1 VAPDARATERT
12 ENAELT
18 EPAGQSEPVGQAGSG
33 ASAERVVTDEPAS
46 AAQSRIPR
54 PMPLR
59 PMTAADVLDGSI
71 AIIKA
76 APRTI
81 LAIAAAVV
89 VPLEL
94 LTAWL
99 QRQTLSD
106 SGISGAISAAS
117 STSSP
122 LVDVTLS
129 TVALFVLSG
138 IVLSVVAGAIAYV
151 LSAWYGDH
159 DTTAGRALNASVG
172 RLPALA
178 LAWLIVHAIEGVG
191 LIGLLVGAVFLMP
204 LFVVVAPA
212 IVVERL
218 GPWRGIRR
226 SMRLTRK
233 RYGAVLGVAV
243 LVAMVDLV
251 LTVALTGIGFVFEL
265 FDWGWVVTAICSAG
279 SSLITVPFVAGAATL
294 LYFDLRVRSEG
305 LDLELGIAAHFNG
318 DR

>member
-1 VAPDARATERT
+1 MAPDAHTA
-12 ENAELT
+12 A
-18 EPAGQSEPVGQAGSG
+18 PAPALGDD
-33 ASAERVVTDEPAS
+33 ASLASSVPDEPMV
-46 AAQSRIPR
+46 PR

-81 LAIAAAVV
+81 LAISAAVV

-94 LTAWL
+94 LTSWL
-99 QRQTLSD
+99 QRQSLND
-106 SGISGAISAAS
+106 SGLSGALSAAS

-122 LVDVTLS
+122 LADVTIT
-129 TVALFVLSG
+129 TVALFVVSG
-138 IVLSVVAGAIAYV
+138 VVLSVVAGAIAHTM
-151 LSAWYGDH
+151 SAWYADH
-159 DTTAGRALNASVG
+159 NTTAGQALHASVG
-172 RLPALA
+172 RLPALV
-178 LAWLIVHAIEGVG
+178 LAWLLVHAIEALG
-191 LIGLLVGAVFLMP
+191 LIALLVGAVFVMP

-226 SMRLTRK
+226 SMKLTQT
-233 RYGAVLGVAV
+233 RYGAVLVVGLLVAV
-243 LVAMVDLV
+243 VDLV
-251 LTVALTGIGFVFEL
+251 LTVALTGIGFVFEF
-265 FDWGWVVTAICSAG
+265 FDWGWIVTAVCSAG

-305 LDLELGIAAHFNG
+305 LDLELGAAAHFSSA
-318 DR
+318 R

>member
-1 VAPDARATERT
+1 MAPDAHPAPAAT
-12 ENAELT
+12 
-18 EPAGQSEPVGQAGSG
+18 PADDREGTTPG
-33 ASAERVVTDEPAS
+33 APAPPF
-46 AAQSRIPR
+46 IPR

-71 AIIKA
+71 GIIKA

-81 LAIAAAVV
+81 LAIAAATVL
-89 VPLEL
+89 PLEL
-94 LTAWL
+94 LSSWL
-99 QRQTLSD
+99 QRDTLSE
-106 SGISGAISAAS
+106 SGLSGALSAAS

-122 LVDVTLS
+122 LADITLT
-129 TVALFVLSG
+129 TVILFVLAG

-151 LSAWYGDH
+151 LSAWYADR
-159 DTTAGRALNASVG
+159 TATAANALSASVS

-178 LAWLIVHAIEGVG
+178 IAWLMVHAIEASG
-191 LIGLLVGAVFLMP
+191 LIGFFVGWVLLMP

-226 SMRLTRK
+226 SMKLTQT
-233 RYGAVLGVAV
+233 RYGAVLGIAL
-243 LVAMVDLV
+243 LVALADVI
-251 LTVALTGIGFVFEL
+251 LTVSLTGVGLLFEF
-265 FDWGWVVTAICSAG
+265 FDWGWIVNAVCSAG

-294 LYFDLRVRSEG
+294 VYFDLRVRSEG
-305 LDLELGIAAHFNG
+305 LDLELGMAAHFAG